1 MHFKCILGAGL
12 KKEFCFNDNFDS
24 NNIVFSH
31 KYRLL
36 EIPVG
41 FAIFNSFITIHAGL
55 NGQ

>member
-36 EIPVG
+36 EISVG